1 MTGAASDNTPLGDRM
16 KQWEAVETSR
26 KAMRGLP
33 LLARLDGRSFHT
45 YTRGLDRPYDVR
57 LSDCMILTMQY
68 LVKETHALTGYVQS
82 DEISLLW
89 DVDVNSESQFMFD
102 GKFQKLVS
110 VLAGMA
116 SAKFARC
123 ASRFLP
129 EKDELLP
136 MFDCR
141 VWQVPTKAE
150 AANTF
155 LWRELDATKNAISMA
170 AFSMFSPNEL
180 HGKNGAEKQEMMF
193 SKFGVNFNDYPAF
206 FKRGVYAKRVQVIRE
221 AEVLLPKHDLIPDED
236 GKYWVTR
243 NVVQSLDLPRA
254 TQIANYEELLFMK
267 VVETQ
272 PCYILKGNN

>member
-1 MTGAASDNTPLGDRM
+1 MMGSSDNTPLGDRM
-16 KQWEAVETSR
+16 KQWEFVETSR

-45 YTRGLDRPYDVR
+45 YTRGLDRPFDTR
-57 LSDCMILTMQY
+57 LSRCMLGTMEY

-82 DEISLLW
+82 DEITLLW
-89 DVDVNSESQFMFD
+89 DVDVNSESQFLFD

-116 SAKFARC
+116 SAKF
-123 ASRFLP
+123 SRLANKFLP
-129 EKDELLP
+129 LKDELLP
-136 MFDCR
+136 VFDCR

-150 AANTF
+150 AANVF

-170 AFSMFSPNEL
+170 AFSMFSPNQL
-180 HGKNGAEKQEMMF
+180 HGKNGSEKQEMMF
-193 SKFGVNFNDYPAF
+193 SSFGVNFNDYPAF
-206 FKRGVYAKRVQVIRE
+206 FKRGVYAKRVEVDRE
-221 AEVLLPKHDLIPDED
+221 AEVLLSKHDLIPDEN
-236 GKYWVTR
+236 GKYWVKR

-267 VVETQ
+267 VVEYQ
-272 PCYILKGNN
+272 PCYILKGDM

>member
-1 MTGAASDNTPLGDRM
+1 MGSSDNTPLGDRM
-16 KQWEAVETSR
+16 KQWEFVETSR

-45 YTRGLDRPYDVR
+45 YTRGLDRPFDTR
-57 LSDCMILTMQY
+57 LSRCMLGTMEY

-82 DEISLLW
+82 DEITLLW
-89 DVDVNSESQFMFD
+89 DVDVNSESQFLFD

-116 SAKFARC
+116 SAKF
-123 ASRFLP
+123 SRLANKFLP
-129 EKDELLP
+129 LKDELLP
-136 MFDCR
+136 VFDCR

-150 AANTF
+150 AANVF

-170 AFSMFSPNEL
+170 AFSMFSPNQL
-180 HGKNGAEKQEMMF
+180 HGKNGSEKQEMMF
-193 SKFGVNFNDYPAF
+193 SSFGVNFNDYPAF
-206 FKRGVYAKRVQVIRE
+206 FKRGVYAKRVEVDRE
-221 AEVLLPKHDLIPDED
+221 AEVLLSKHDLIPDEN
-236 GKYWVTR
+236 GKYWVKR

-267 VVETQ
+267 VVEYQ
-272 PCYILKGNN
+272 PCYILKGDM